1 MYKRQAFIADIHA
14 IARNNAAHLILRLV
28 AEGAARHA
36 RLPGFVP
43 ISWHFAPQIFFSCA
57 PSRALSG
64 SKGWISLSLFT
75 RLIDFIDDAVGKS
88 LLRRHEVIAL
98 HIALDTLKRLPG
110 HLAHQPVHLGLC
122 AQQPLGMQLHIRR
135 LAARAAARLMDHHLA
150 VGQRQAHA
158 RLTRHQQ
165 KGSHRRGHAQAHL
178 SLIHISL
185 SLTVSLPSG
194 RQSEFLLST
203 RLFGVT
209 QSENDFSCP
218 HVGIFPVGVRQI
230 GFSDCFGLF
239 SLRHRVR
246 APLPDLAV
254 LPRPARTAPVSF
266 SPGEGE
272 STSTQR
278 AQADRS
284 TPADIRAWQEGDEL
298 KRVHW
303 KLSMRRQSLM
313 VHTYETPQRPD
324 ALVLLNCALPSCPP
338 ALRPVLLDALTET
351 CAGVLKSLL
360 DAGHMVRLP
369 LSGQTQRELSGKSSD
384 ALPLMLHALAQ
395 ESFDGAPDFARV
407 LWESAR
413 RMHRTGAAILLSCE
427 LTPPIADAAIALS
440 RMGAHTRFTLVTS
453 GEVTKTQR
461 QLLSLLLSSGL
472 EATHCLLYTSRCV

>member
-1 MYKRQAFIADIHA
+1 MTARGFYTLFTGALMLVTALSVGSAGAFLLGIAA
-14 IARNNAAHLILRLV
+14 LAAWVLSLV
-28 AEGAARHA
+28 CVLLA
-36 RLPGFVP
+36 
-43 ISWHFAPQIFFSCA
+43 FFSCRISQEIPGGEA
-57 PSRALSG
+57 QRG
-64 SKGWISLSLFT
+64 SVC
-75 RLIDFIDDAVGKS
+75 RY
-88 LLRRHEVIAL
+88 LLRVQLLLPLPIA
-98 HIALDTLKRLPG
+98 P
-110 HLAHQPVHLGLC
+110 
-122 AQQPLGMQLHIRR
+122 
-135 LAARAAARLMDHHLA
+135 
-150 VGQRQAHA
+150 
-158 RLTRHQQ
+158 
-165 KGSHRRGHAQAHL
+165 
-178 SLIHISL
+178 L

-472 EATHCLLYTSRCV
+472 EATHVHTA